1 MRRHFHSS
9 LFRENLKI
17 MAKKVKGDSPSKKQ
31 KQVVKLVRKSNQ
43 LVEGRYKFDIWETR
57 VFTKMLTLIKR
68 DDVDFK
74 NYRIY
79 IRDVIDEFGLEKDN
93 RAYERIKRAGIKLND
108 RSVRIYR
115 DTDEGKK
122 QFDTKIVA
130 SVESFVNN
138 SEGKYIDV
146 SFHPRMKPYLLALK
160 SKFTVYDSRNIMAL
174 PSTYTIRIYE
184 LLKQYEPIGS
194 RKIELHDLK
203 EMIGAVEETFDGET
217 RFIKDHYPLYGNFR
231 QKILLK
237 AQNDLKKHTDIYF
250 EFEPLKKGRKIV
262 ALKFYIYKNSPAG
275 KGTKNKSTPVLIQSP
290 SIEIQNFVINEPD
303 NEVFAELFP
312 LVKSWIGEKAF
323 RKLLN
328 DYPENQVRQS
338 VRYTLNRI
346 KNGDVIK
353 NIAGHI
359 VSMTKQTS
367 LFDPNEQ
374 EKVEQKRKK
383 SAAKEIAEREKNL
396 RNELKNLQQKLYKQ
410 ERNAIEKFL
419 SKNKEAR
426 DTALVK
432 TRGKKMSRY
441 DLGKTDDE
449 NFLTNEVFR
458 MSVFST
464 VQELYPEVTHN
475 VKALFQPQIDTL
487 KRALRGL

>member
-1 MRRHFHSS
+1 
-9 LFRENLKI
+9 
-17 MAKKVKGDSPSKKQ
+17 MAKKTKNNSPAKKQ
-31 KQVVKLVRKSNQ
+31 VQVVKLVRKSNQ

-68 DDVDFK
+68 DDDDFK
-74 NYRIY
+74 NYRIF
-79 IRDVIDEFGLEKDN
+79 IKDVIDEFGLEKDN

-115 DTDEGKK
+115 DTDEGKM

-138 SEGKYIDV
+138 SDGKYIDV

-160 SKFTVYDSRNIMAL
+160 SKFTVYDSRNILAL

-184 LLKQYEPIGS
+184 LLKQYENIGN
-194 RKIELHDLK
+194 RKIDLEDLK

-237 AQNDLKKHTDIYF
+237 AQNDLRKHTDISF
-250 EFEPLKKGRKIV
+250 EFEPIKRGRKIV
-262 ALKFYIYKNSPAG
+262 ALQFYIHKNSPIG
-275 KGTKNKSTPVLIQSP
+275 KKRKPKSIPVLIQNPEPAPQST
-290 SIEIQNFVINEPD
+290 IINEP
-303 NEVFAELFP
+303 EITVFAELFP

-323 RKLLN
+323 QKLLDN
-328 DYPENQVRQS
+328 YPENQVRRS
-338 VRYTLNRI
+338 VTYTLNRI
-346 KNGDVIK
+346 NNGDKIK

-359 VSMTKQTS
+359 VSMSKQTG
-367 LFDPNEQ
+367 LFDPVEKEKKVQKKKKDVAQ
-374 EKVEQKRKK
+374 EEARRKEDLQK
-383 SAAKEIAEREKNL
+383 
-396 RNELKNLQQKLYKQ
+396 ELKSLRQELYNQ
-410 ERNAIEKFL
+410 ETTTIEDFL

-432 TRGKKMSRY
+432 TRGKKTSRY
-441 DLGKTDDE
+441 DLQKTDNE
-449 NFLTNEVFR
+449 NFLSNKVFN
-458 MSVFST
+458 T
-464 VQELYPEVTHN
+464 
-475 VKALFQPQIDTL
+475 
-487 KRALRGL
+487 